1 VIHSGQ
7 LDVRKAH
14 KRFCLNFSER
24 GLPPT
29 PKIRPEIA
37 SSTASST
44 ATLKPSNLVTSFPV
58 QSNYKLGWLGL
69 VEALSL
75 FNEGKVKL
83 HLESFFL
90 VN

>member
-7 LDVRKAH
+7 KDVGKAH
-14 KRFCLNFSER
+14 KRFCIKFSER

-75 FNEGKVKL
+75 FYEGKGKL
-83 HLESFFL
+83 RLESFSL
-90 VN
+90 